1 MFIKKSVIIDFF
13 DYTGRQGRFIN
24 GTNGRVFDG
33 VMCCIDKLRMCVYVP
48 LFDSEEGRNS
58 TVVCEISP
66 ITKCIAEIVQ
76 FKTDVKFNDS
86 EKYKYFSIS
95 SL

>member
-1 MFIKKSVIIDFF
+1 MFIKKSVIMDFF

-58 TVVCEISP
+58 TVACEIHP
-66 ITKCIAEIVQ
+66 ITKMYC
-76 FKTDVKFNDS
+76 
-86 EKYKYFSIS
+86 
-95 SL
+95 